1 MSVEPSRRHGPF
13 DTRWPTRHSTVA
25 AAVRSAP
32 LLRPAEAAA
41 RLDWDAFSSRYFP
54 ACRRH
59 DLGALSD
66 YAAFKHGRE
75 GRQGGP
81 ARLTLVP
88 NDPDLQGLEDEFE
101 PNGTKRLLAAVAAI
115 RAED

>member
-1 MSVEPSRRHGPF
+1 MSVEASRRHGPF
-13 DTRWPTRHSTVA
+13 DTRWPTRHSTGA
-25 AAVRSAP
+25 AGVRSAP
-32 LLRPAEAAA
+32 LLQPAEAAA

-88 NDPDLQGLEDEFE
+88 NDLATAGLEAEFE
-101 PNGTKRLLAAVAAI
+101 TNGTERLLAAVAAI